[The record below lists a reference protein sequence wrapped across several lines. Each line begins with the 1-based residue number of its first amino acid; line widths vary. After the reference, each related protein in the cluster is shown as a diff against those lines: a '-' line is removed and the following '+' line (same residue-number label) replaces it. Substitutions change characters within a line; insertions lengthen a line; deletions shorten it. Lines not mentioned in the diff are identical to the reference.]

1 MQHGSNTNGRQALQ
15 TSENRTLHLRT
26 SGILS
31 EVVNGE
37 TFVIERRGVP
47 VAEIRPLSSSVSTT
61 KRLPNRE
68 KLLQKLPMVH
78 MDSGRILEEDRI

>member
-1 MQHGSNTNGRQALQ
+1 MKKKTTAR
-15 TSENRTLHLRT
+15 ELHLRT
-26 SGILS
+26 SGILG

-37 TFVIERRGVP
+37 TYIIERRGVP
-47 VAEIRPLSSSVSTT
+47 VAEIRPLSRNVST

-68 KLLQKLPMVH
+68 KFLQKLPMVH

>member
-1 MQHGSNTNGRQALQ
+1 MKKKTTAR
-15 TSENRTLHLRT
+15 ELHLRT

-37 TFVIERRGVP
+37 TFIIERRGVP
-47 VAEIRPLSSSVSTT
+47 VAEIRPLSRIAST

-68 KLLQKLPMVH
+68 RFLQKLPIVH
-78 MDSGRILEEDRI
+78 TDSGRILEEDRT